1 MAKTIVGLYDDFNTA
16 QQVLQDLVNVGIA
29 RENISL
35 VASDATG
42 EYSQQFGTTEG
53 EAADVG
59 TGAGVGAGVGAVL
72 GGIGGLLVGLGAL
85 AIPGIGPVIAAGPLI
100 TALAGAGIGA
110 VAGGLVGA
118 LTEMGVPEEEAQYY
132 AEGVRRGGTLVTVN
146 TADDMANQ
154 VRDIMNR
161 YNPIDVDERSSEW
174 RASGWT
180 GFDADAQPSTT
191 REQSRDRLFYT
202 SPEDRRTTDEA
213 KMDVVEEELAVGKH
227 QVGRGGVRIHTH
239 VSETPVEET
248 VRLRQENVDVERR
261 PVDRP
266 ATDADFAFEEGTVEV
281 TATGEEAV
289 VGKRARVVE
298 EVVVYKDVEERDE
311 TIRDTVRRKD
321 VDVENVGSTSTGYS
335 DYTVY
340 DTDFRRHF
348 DTNFANR
355 GYTYDQ
361 YSPAYRYGYDLAYD
375 DMYRGYT
382 WEELE
387 PEAQRYWM
395 EEHEGA
401 WENFKD
407 AVRHA
412 WERTK
417 DTLDMD
423 DETSYDASRRSS
435 STRSQF

>member
-1 MAKTIVGLYDDFNTA
+1 MAKTIVGLYDNFNTA
-16 QQVLQDLVNVGIA
+16 QQVLQDLVNAGIA

-35 VASDATG
+35 VASDAAG
-42 EYSQQFGTTEG
+42 EYGRQFSTTDDQVDE
-53 EAADVG
+53 VG
-59 TGAGVGAGVGAVL
+59 SGAGVGAGVGAIL

-118 LTEMGVPEEEAQYY
+118 LTEMGVPEEEAHYY
-132 AEGVRRGGTLVTVN
+132 AEGVRRGGHLVTVN
-146 TADDMANQ
+146 SPDDMADE
-154 VRDIMNR
+154 VRDIMNN
-161 YNPIDVDERSSEW
+161 YNPVDIDERSAQW
-174 RASGWT
+174 RSSGWT
-180 GFDADAQPSTT
+180 GFDADAQPYTT
-191 REQSRDRLFYT
+191 EDQSRDRLFYT
-202 SPEDRRTTDEA
+202 SPHDTRTTDEA
-213 KMDVVEEELAVGKH
+213 KLDVVEEELTVGKRE
-227 QVGRGGVRIHTH
+227 VGRGGVRVHTH
-239 VSETPVEET
+239 VTERPVEET
-248 VRLRQENVDVERR
+248 VRLRQENVHVERH
-261 PVDRP
+261 PVDRQ
-266 ATDADFAFEEGTVEV
+266 ATDADFAFEEGSVEV

-298 EVVVYKDVEERDE
+298 EVVVHKDVEERDE

-321 VDVENVGSTSTGYS
+321 VDVEDLGSTSTAYN
-335 DYTVY
+335 DYTTY
-340 DTDFRRHF
+340 DTDFRRHYN
-348 DTNFANR
+348 TNFANS

-387 PEAQRYWM
+387 PEAERYWM
-395 EEHEGA
+395 EEHEGT

-417 DTLDMD
+417 DVFDGD
-423 DETSYDASRRSS
+423 NDTSYDARGRSS
-435 STRSQF
+435 TARSRF

>member
-1 MAKTIVGLYDDFNTA
+1 MAKTIVGLYDNFNTT
-16 QQVLQDLVNVGIA
+16 QQVLQDLANAGIA

-35 VASDATG
+35 VASDAAG
-42 EYSQQFGTTEG
+42 EYGRQFTTTDDQVDE
-53 EAADVG
+53 VG
-59 TGAGVGAGVGAVL
+59 SGAGVGAGVGAIL

-118 LTEMGVPEEEAQYY
+118 LTEMGVPEEEAHYY
-132 AEGVRRGGTLVTVN
+132 AEGVRRGGHLVTVN
-146 TADDMANQ
+146 SPDDMADE

-161 YNPIDVDERSSEW
+161 YNPVDIDERSAQW

-180 GFDADAQPSTT
+180 GFDADAQSYTT
-191 REQSRDRLFYT
+191 
-202 SPEDRRTTDEA
+202 
-213 KMDVVEEELAVGKH
+213 
-227 QVGRGGVRIHTH
+227 
-239 VSETPVEET
+239 
-248 VRLRQENVDVERR
+248 
-261 PVDRP
+261 
-266 ATDADFAFEEGTVEV
+266 EG
-281 TATGEEAV
+281 
-289 VGKRARVVE
+289 
-298 EVVVYKDVEERDE
+298 
-311 TIRDTVRRKD
+311 DTVRRKD
-321 VDVENVGSTSTGYS
+321 VDVEDLGSTSTTYN
-335 DYTVY
+335 DYRVY
-340 DTDFRRHF
+340 DTDFRQHYT
-348 DTNFANR
+348 TNFANS

-387 PEAQRYWM
+387 PEAERYWM
-395 EEHEGA
+395 EEHEGT

-417 DTLDMD
+417 DVFDGD
-423 DETSYDASRRSS
+423 NDTSYDASRRSS
-435 STRSQF
+435 TARSRF